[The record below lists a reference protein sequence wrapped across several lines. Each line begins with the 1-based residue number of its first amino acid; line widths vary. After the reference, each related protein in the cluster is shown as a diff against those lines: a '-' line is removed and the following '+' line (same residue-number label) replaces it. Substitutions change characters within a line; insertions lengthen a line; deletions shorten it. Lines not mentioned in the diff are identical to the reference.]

1 MNKLKVKGSLQE
13 IVQVWK
19 DRIICFPPKGQGYHA
34 YLLDN
39 RTGEIVNYIQA
50 DCNILR
56 HHATNYD
63 SILLEIKSQYNGY
76 LKEAVLNTIKYE
88 ATRRAFRK
96 QHQWIQES
104 YQELITQQQQNIAT
118 KTTEIDHLK
127 QIVKQHSE
135 LIGELKNECRNNL
148 EQIQLDTLL
157 QQKEAELHQKNAE
170 IEQLTQKLQECD
182 REINQLQGELAN
194 GMNELKLKYKWLIA
208 QFIQER
214 KEQQELA
221 RKNKSLQSCQ
231 NLFKKVQN
239 KLQQIQTE
247 NQDLRQENIKLN
259 NRLRILEA
267 GV

>member
-1 MNKLKVKGSLQE
+1 MNNLKLKGSLRE
-13 IVQVWK
+13 IAQIWK
-19 DRIICFPPKGQGYHA
+19 DKIICFSPKGEGYHA
-34 YLLDN
+34 YLIDN
-39 RTGEIVNYIQA
+39 RTGAMVNYIKA

-63 SILLEIKSQYNGY
+63 SILIEIKSQYKGY

-104 YQELITQQQQNIAT
+104 YQELIAQQKQNIAA
-118 KTTEIDHLK
+118 KTAEIDHLK
-127 QIVKQHSE
+127 QIVKEHNES
-135 LIGELKNECRNNL
+135 IGQLKHECRNNL
-148 EQIQLDTLL
+148 EQLQTNTLL
-157 QQKEAELHQKNAE
+157 RQKEAELQQKNAE
-170 IEQLTQKLQECD
+170 IEQLTQKLQECG
-182 REINQLQGELAN
+182 REINHLQGELAN

-239 KLQQIQTE
+239 KLKQIQAE